1 MVDKK
6 ELEKGHVI
14 IKYNCS
20 SDPTLVVGET
30 YPFILDSGFGS
41 HETVA
46 VDLLIEQRHIDNPFE
61 LVYDII
67 SKIVSDT
74 KVVIDWLNKDNS
86 RWDHPAIKRLIS
98 IFKYDKIY
106 KNNISELKE
115 VREEFCTD
123 IIRDISVISYP
134 KSYYIDP
141 KPYIGGDSIC
151 IEEIDCMNIEFKDIK
166 YIPDCQGIMV
176 VLLGRNKIGMKFN
189 TEKVDWYGMDF
200 NGYSLRGG
208 CQISDVTG
216 RKIKIKRELD
226 LSKELAVVLRSEAG
240 WINLMKHYIEV
251 IRKTDVERADWI
263 QGILDKALKINKKF
277 IRPRLNYSPSP
288 RLN

>member
-14 IKYNCS
+14 IKYNRS

-141 KPYIGGDSIC
+141 KPYIGGDSILAS
-151 IEEIDCMNIEFKDIK
+151 IVILFSIVNFSTEIKNSFSISSKSIS
-166 YIPDCQGIMV
+166 
-176 VLLGRNKIGMKFN
+176 
-189 TEKVDWYGMDF
+189 EKSSSAITVF
-200 NGYSLRGG
+200 S
-208 CQISDVTG
+208 S
-216 RKIKIKRELD
+216 
-226 LSKELAVVLRSEAG
+226 A
-240 WINLMKHYIEV
+240 INLSTNPIFFPS
-251 IRKTDVERADWI
+251 
-263 QGILDKALKINKKF
+263 F
-277 IRPRLNYSPSP
+277 IFY
-288 RLN
+288 